1 VAPTAR
7 PPRTIKADAMDWLAA
22 GKPHLIAKRGRGAGR
37 PSPTRIAL
45 EAGMEDSTRLIRV
58 LNGERAPSADL
69 IDCLV
74 IYAMRS
80 KRVGR
85 AYAES
90 RLFNMPEIEMSKA
103 AAS

>member
-1 VAPTAR
+1 MAPTAR
-7 PPRTIKADAMDWLAA
+7 ASRTIKADALEWLAA

-45 EAGMEDSTRLIRV
+45 EAGMDPTRLIRV

-74 IYAMRS
+74 MYAMRT

-85 AYAES
+85 AHAEA
-90 RLFNMPEIEMSKA
+90 RLFNMPELAMSESA
-103 AAS
+103 AP